1 MGVCVKFLPVLC
13 LALLAGCA
21 SAPLKPGGGET
32 AAAKAANEVLIFR
45 DGDEWKARFRFAA
58 DAPLWAFERS
68 ALLRVEQLPWR
79 PKSWEVISPGVSL
92 ERIGDFD
99 VFVAANGDVP
109 REVTIRFRPL
119 AEDLVADYDP
129 AIRLSDGTL
138 ALYGGHFNAFPMASR
153 EAIAALREPQEYP
166 THIALTA
173 AGAPLLFGGQ
183 RVTRADD
190 VGDNYVYVGDVTM
203 SPDDPV
209 ATILDPG
216 LPAWISTRLR
226 DFTPSVFRD
235 FETQMGPHKSG
246 RPMVIASWAGTDF
259 GGVSTGG
266 SVSPGMITMRLEGK
280 QLLKETPGALNQM
293 RWFIAHEAAH
303 FWLGQTVGYATP
315 DEAWITEGGAD
326 YLAMQAAVRA
336 DASYDAKAFMAE
348 ARSDCIA
355 ALAKGSLAEARRR
368 NDQRAYYAC
377 GALFAQAVDDAGRP
391 RGKGFADFVRGLI
404 RDDADGQVTGAEWLA
419 AARAFGVSG
428 ARIGQIEAMVAGKL
442 DAAPAIDALLA
453 D

>member
-1 MGVCVKFLPVLC
+1 MKFLPVFC
-13 LALLAGCA
+13 LALLAACA
-21 SAPLKPGGGET
+21 AHPPKPGGGET
-32 AAAKAANEVLIFR
+32 AARTAANDVLIFR
-45 DGDEWKARFRFAA
+45 DGDEWKARFRFAT
-58 DAPLWAFERS
+58 DAPVWAFERS
-68 ALLRVEQLPWR
+68 AMLRAEQRPWR
-79 PKSWEVISPGVSL
+79 PESWEVTTPGVSL
-92 ERIGDFD
+92 ERVGDFD
-99 VFVAANGDVP
+99 AFVAADGDVP

-119 AEDLVADYDP
+119 AKDLVADYDP

-138 ALYGGHFNAFPMASR
+138 ALYGGHFKIFPKESR
-153 EAIAALREPQEYP
+153 EAAAALREPQDYP
-166 THIALTA
+166 TRIALTA
-173 AGAPLLFGGQ
+173 AGTPLLFGGQ

-190 VGDNYVYVGDVTM
+190 VGDNYVYVGEVAV
-203 SPDDPV
+203 SADDPV

-226 DFTPSVFRD
+226 DFTPAVFRD
-235 FETQMGPHKSG
+235 FETRMGPHKSG

-259 GGVSTGG
+259 AGVSTGG

-303 FWLGQTVGYATP
+303 FWLGETVRYATP

-336 DASYDAKAFMAE
+336 DASYDAKAFMAD

-355 ALAKGSLAEARRR
+355 ALARGSLADARRR

-377 GALFAQAVDDAGRP
+377 GALFAKAVDDAGRS

-404 RDDADGQVTGAEWLA
+404 RDDADGQVTGAEWLS
-419 AARAFGVSG
+419 AARAFGISD
-428 ARIGQIEAMVAGKL
+428 ARIGRIEAMIAGKV
-442 DAAPAIDALLA
+442 DAAPAIDALVA

>member
-1 MGVCVKFLPVLC
+1 MKFLPVLC
-13 LALLAGCA
+13 FVLLAACA
-21 SAPLKPGGGET
+21 AHPPKPGGGE
-32 AAAKAANEVLIFR
+32 AAAIAAANDVLIFR

-58 DAPLWAFERS
+58 DAPVWAFARS
-68 ALLRVEQLPWR
+68 AMLRAEQRPWR
-79 PKSWEVISPGVSL
+79 RESWEVMTPGVSL
-92 ERIGDFD
+92 ERVGDFD
-99 VFVAANGDVP
+99 AFVAADGDVP
-109 REVTIRFRPL
+109 REVMIRFRPL
-119 AEDLVADYDP
+119 AKDLVADYDP

-138 ALYGGHFNAFPMASR
+138 ALYGGHFKSFPKESR
-153 EAIAALREPQEYP
+153 EAVAALREPQDYP
-166 THIALTA
+166 TRIALTA
-173 AGAPLLFGGQ
+173 GGTPLLFDGQ

-190 VGDNYVYVGDVTM
+190 VGDNYVYVGEVAM

-226 DFTPSVFRD
+226 NFTPAVFRD

-259 GGVSTGG
+259 AGASTGG
-266 SVSPGMITMRLEGK
+266 SVSPGMITMRIEGK

-303 FWLGQTVGYATP
+303 FWLGETVDYATP

-336 DASYDAKAFMAE
+336 DASYDAKAFMAD

-355 ALAKGSLAEARRR
+355 ALAKGSLADARRR

-377 GALFAQAVDDAGRP
+377 GALFAKAVDDAGRP
-391 RGKGFADFVRGLI
+391 RGKGFADFVSGLI
-404 RDDADGQVTGAEWLA
+404 RDDADGRVTGAEWLS
-419 AARAFGVSG
+419 AARAFGVSD
-428 ARIGQIEAMVAGKL
+428 ARIGRIEAMIAGKV
-442 DAAPAIDALLA
+442 DAAPAIDALVA